1 MKKIILLL
9 LILVSCQKSDTSSGL
24 SGSEWI
30 GSGQSFG
37 SSEYYV
43 DGKLVRNEYTT
54 KYDYTLKFTTDNK
67 GNLNI
72 VSVETVN
79 GVSEAPITRSHDF
92 TYTYDSDFM
101 RGVIVYDGAG
111 GLQRPQSTFEIRSG
125 YLYDLTGD
133 VEYRKK

>member
-24 SGSEWI
+24 SGSEWV

-37 SSEYYV
+37 SSESYV

-79 GVSEAPITRSHDF
+79 GVSEAPVTRNYGF

-101 RGVIVYDGAG
+101 RGVIVYDGTG
-111 GLQRPQSTFEIRSG
+111 GMQQLQSTFEIRSG
-125 YLYDLTGD
+125 FLYDLTGD

>member
-9 LILVSCQKSDTSSGL
+9 LILVSCQKSDTNSGL
-24 SGSEWI
+24 SGSEWV

-37 SSEYYV
+37 SSESYV
-43 DGKLVRNEYTT
+43 DGKLVRNEYST

-79 GVSEAPITRSHDF
+79 GVSEAPVTRNHNF
-92 TYTYDSDFM
+92 AYTYDSDFM

-111 GLQRPQSTFEIRSG
+111 GMQRPQSTFELRSG
-125 YLYDLTGD
+125 FLYDLTGD